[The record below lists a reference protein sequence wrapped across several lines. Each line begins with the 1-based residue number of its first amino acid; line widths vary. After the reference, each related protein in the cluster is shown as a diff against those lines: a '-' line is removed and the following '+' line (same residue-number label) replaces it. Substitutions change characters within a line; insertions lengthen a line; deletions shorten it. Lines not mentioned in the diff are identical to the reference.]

1 LAAEWFLGS
10 HGNYILQAQDFT
22 DFFYSFAAMLSHNQ
36 CSIWCLLLWSIWNSH
51 NQNLPKE
58 TTENGAVFS
67 DGTSKFLQQWHVPN
81 QLAERPDNG
90 SLQPVQSRWT
100 KPPARTLKCN
110 VDAAFVEEG
119 VGFGMR
125 LGDNKS
131 RFIQGKII
139 RRIASKLSVPDAER
153 YALYHVIRWLKDLNA
168 KNVVF
173 ELYDLFQQAGFYYPK
188 LIFFF
193 FFKLHCQVFETLP
206 SFIHD
211 AIVNEMT

>member
-1 LAAEWFLGS
+1 
-10 HGNYILQAQDFT
+10 
-22 DFFYSFAAMLSHNQ
+22 
-36 CSIWCLLLWSIWNSH
+36 
-51 NQNLPKE
+51 
-58 TTENGAVFS
+58 
-67 DGTSKFLQQWHVPN
+67 
-81 QLAERPDNG
+81 
-90 SLQPVQSRWT
+90 
-100 KPPARTLKCN
+100 
-110 VDAAFVEEG
+110 
-119 VGFGMR
+119 MR

-173 ELYDLFQQAGFYYPK
+173 ELYDLFQLAGFYYPK